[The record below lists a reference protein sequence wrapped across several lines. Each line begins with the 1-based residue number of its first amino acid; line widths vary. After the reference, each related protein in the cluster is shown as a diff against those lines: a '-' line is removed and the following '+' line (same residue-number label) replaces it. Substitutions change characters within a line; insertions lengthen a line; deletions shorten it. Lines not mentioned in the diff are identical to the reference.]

1 MKKSIQFLAVA
12 GMFLLSTA
20 GVSAQTGAYSGPA
33 GAPPTVNV
41 AAPINVGPASQTKAG
56 LLRVNGGLY
65 NAGTSVFER
74 RVEIGVDPCYGVPAV
89 GGCGPT
95 SGGGSSASAPSSF
108 IERLASSI
116 VPKTASAVGTPSTDI
131 LHVYGNASF
140 TGGAVTIG
148 GKNICLQDGTN
159 CGGTAAAQW
168 TAGVGTTGSANIFR
182 PTGKVGIGLPNTV
195 APVTTLELRGG
206 EAQLSLG
213 QTATNRWK
221 LWGGS
226 NLHFRKN
233 DDSDVLFLGSD
244 GKVGVGTTSPSAKF
258 TVAGDGKIGN
268 VELVDNQGGSIELG
282 AGGSS
287 TTPFID
293 FRGNGGHT
301 SDFNARIINNAN
313 GELSFQNAGGTKM
326 QMVNTSQSVV
336 VTNAVPVY
344 RAGKSSGASGC
355 GTATD
360 NVIDNLGPLTLNANT
375 CGNSNTLLGYLLPPP
390 PSAGPSVGPVPT
402 VTGLGTS
409 GYGGHAVGAT
419 LITINFD
426 GRYTSTTPLNRVGAE
441 VRIASTG
448 AYIGAGHNPATTY
461 DFSGSTYSSP
471 AGTNVNFSVPGA
483 NINCGVNYQW
493 RIWARNSS
501 GIGYGSWMTYFIAC

>member
-1 MKKSIQFLAVA
+1 MKKSFKVLAVA
-12 GMFLLSTA
+12 SMFLFSAA
-20 GVSAQTGAYSGPA
+20 GAHAQTTGAYSAPS
-33 GAPPTVNV
+33 GAPPTGNV
-41 AAPINVGPASQTKAG
+41 AAPINVGPASQTKSG

-74 RVEIGVDPCYGVPAV
+74 RVEIGVDPCYGVTT
-89 GGCGPT
+89 GGCGAT
-95 SGGGSSASAPSSF
+95 SGGGASGSAPSSF
-108 IERLASSI
+108 IDRLASAI

-140 TGGAVTIG
+140 VGGAVTIG
-148 GKNICLQDGTN
+148 GKNVCLQDGTN
-159 CGGTAAAQW
+159 CGAAAAQW

-182 PTGKVGIGLPNTV
+182 TTGKVGVGLPNTV
-195 APVTTLELRGG
+195 APATALELRGG

-213 QTATNRWK
+213 QSATNRWK

-233 DDSDVLFLGSD
+233 DDSDVLYLGAD

-282 AGGSS
+282 AGGSA

-293 FRGNGGHT
+293 FRGNGSAG

-313 GELSFQNAGGTKM
+313 GQLSFQNAGGEKM
-326 QMVNTSQSVV
+326 KVVNTSQSVV

-344 RAGKSSGASGC
+344 RAGRSSGSSGC

-360 NVIDNLGPLTLNANT
+360 NVIDNLAPLTLNANT

-390 PSAGPSVGPVPT
+390 PGAGSSAGPTPT
-402 VTGLGTS
+402 VTNQGTS
-409 GYGGHAVGAT
+409 GYVSHAVGST
-419 LITINFD
+419 YIGLTFN
-426 GRYTSTTPLNRVGAE
+426 GRFSSTTPITSAGFEVKTSAGYISGHYPGLGA
-441 VRIASTG
+441 VPTGIAT
-448 AYIGAGHNPATTY
+448 
-461 DFSGSTYSSP
+461 SGS
-471 AGTNVNFSVPGA
+471 NINFSRPSSS
-483 NINCGVNYQW
+483 IQCGVNYEW
-493 RIWARNSS
+493 RSWVTNSTGTGFAPWA
-501 GIGYGSWMTYFIAC
+501 TYFIAC